1 MIVLA
6 LLGGIWIAEFGGSS
20 AMAECQ
26 LYAEIIQEPIA
37 CKIYME
43 G

>member
-6 LLGGIWIAEFGGSS
+6 LLGGIWIAEFGGID
-20 AMAECQ
+20 ALEECR